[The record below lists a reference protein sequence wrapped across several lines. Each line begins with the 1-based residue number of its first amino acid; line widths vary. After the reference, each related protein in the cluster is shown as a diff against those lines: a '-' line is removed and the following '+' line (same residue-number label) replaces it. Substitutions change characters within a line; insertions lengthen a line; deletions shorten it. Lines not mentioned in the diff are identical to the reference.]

1 MERRARTKLVA
12 ALVLGAVF
20 GSGLLLGYAAD
31 SQLTPEPA
39 TVSAAAPAARP
50 PADGERPRRPLVYE
64 QLDPTPDQTAV
75 IDSILRVHRARMN
88 ALDKEYR
95 EARHRYQASYDAV
108 VRSTRDAIAGVFP
121 ADVAAEYRRLLTESD
136 RRRDAEREAER
147 EAERAAGQDHRN

>member
-1 MERRARTKLVA
+1 MERPVRTKLVA

-31 SQLTPEPA
+31 SQLTAEPTTA
-39 TVSAAAPAARP
+39 VAPAAQP
-50 PADGERPRRPLVYE
+50 TADGERPRRPLVYE
-64 QLDPTPDQTAV
+64 QLAPTPEQTAV

-108 VRSTRDAIAGVFP
+108 VQETRDAIAGVFP
-121 ADVAAEYRRLLTESD
+121 AEVAAEYRRLLTEFD
-136 RRRDAEREAER
+136 LRR
-147 EAERAAGQDHRN
+147 EAERAADQDHRN

>member
-1 MERRARTKLVA
+1 MERPVRTKLVA

-39 TVSAAAPAARP
+39 TASAAAPAAQP
-50 PADGERPRRPLVYE
+50 TADGERPRRPLVYE
-64 QLDPTPDQTAV
+64 QLAPTPEQTAV

-108 VRSTRDAIAGVFP
+108 VRETRDAIAGVFP
-121 ADVAAEYRRLLTESD
+121 AEVAAEYRRLLTEFD
-136 RRRDAEREAER
+136 MRR
-147 EAERAAGQDHRN
+147 EAERAADQDHRN